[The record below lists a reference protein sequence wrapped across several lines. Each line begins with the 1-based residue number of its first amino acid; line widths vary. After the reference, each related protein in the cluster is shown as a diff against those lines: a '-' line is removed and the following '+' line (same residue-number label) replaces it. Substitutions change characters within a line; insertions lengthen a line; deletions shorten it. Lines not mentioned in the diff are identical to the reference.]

1 MGLYFSQAVIW
12 VKEHPVLTRKDFMG
26 NHEWCFYG
34 WREGAAHR
42 FFGPNNAVDVWS
54 VKKVNPQS
62 MIHCET
68 RMKRRA
74 HSVNVVTRSSGCPRS
89 RASWPSRSAN
99 RGAFEGGVDFA
110 WDSARIAV
118 ELMALYTL
126 QRQGPAEKYE
136 ESPWNK

>member
-1 MGLYFSQAVIW
+1 
-12 VKEHPVLTRKDFMG
+12 
-26 NHEWCFYG
+26 
-34 WREGAAHR
+34 
-42 FFGPNNAVDVWS
+42 
-54 VKKVNPQS
+54 
-62 MIHCET
+62 
-68 RMKRRA
+68 MKRRA

-126 QRQGPAEKYE
+126 QRQGPAEKYGGISLE
-136 ESPWNK
+136 QMIRPPAWGYAVGDQHSRAGAGICNLRRSG